1 MGGGGRGR
9 TGGAHV
15 RARDASGDQGRASE
29 PLRPSR
35 TRARPV
41 WFPAQQGDAAGHGA
55 QSARLP
61 AARGDDRA
69 GGALLPWRHQIP
81 GKTQAQRGVS
91 MPTTATTKALTTAR
105 VSWVDGALFVAEG
118 GSGHTLTM
126 DGAPDIGG
134 RNLASRPMEV
144 VLMGMGGCTA
154 IDVVSMLKKQ
164 RQEIE
169 GVEVSLL
176 AERATDHPMVFTEV
190 KLVYTV
196 RGRKLNKAL
205 VERAVSLSDEKYC
218 SATAMI
224 KKSAKVSHEVVLVE
238 V

>member
-1 MGGGGRGR
+1 M
-9 TGGAHV
+9 
-15 RARDASGDQGRASE
+15 S
-29 PLRPSR
+29 
-35 TRARPV
+35 
-41 WFPAQQGDAAGHGA
+41 
-55 QSARLP
+55 
-61 AARGDDRA
+61 
-69 GGALLPWRHQIP
+69 
-81 GKTQAQRGVS
+81 
-91 MPTTATTKALTTAR
+91 TTAK

-164 RQEIE
+164 RQDIE
-169 GVEVSLL
+169 GVEVSLV
-176 AERATDHPMVFTEV
+176 AERADDHPKVFTVGEAR
-190 KLVYTV
+190 LHGA
-196 RGRKLNKAL
+196 RPQIEQGADRAGRQP
-205 VERAVSLSDEKYC
+205 VSDEKYC

-224 KKSAKVSHEVVLVE
+224 RKSADISHEVVLVE

>member
-1 MGGGGRGR
+1 M
-9 TGGAHV
+9 A
-15 RARDASGDQGRASE
+15 
-29 PLRPSR
+29 
-35 TRARPV
+35 
-41 WFPAQQGDAAGHGA
+41 
-55 QSARLP
+55 
-61 AARGDDRA
+61 
-69 GGALLPWRHQIP
+69 
-81 GKTQAQRGVS
+81 
-91 MPTTATTKALTTAR
+91 TTAKI
-105 VSWVDGALFVAEG
+105 SWVDGALFVAEG
-118 GSGHTLTM
+118 GSGHSFTM
-126 DGAPDIGG
+126 DGSPEVGG

-164 RQEIE
+164 RQDIE
-169 GVEVSLL
+169 GVEVALE
-176 AERATDHPMVFTEV
+176 AERATGHPMVFSAV

-224 KKSAKVSHEVVLVE
+224 RKSAAITHEVVLVE

>member
-1 MGGGGRGR
+1 MGGGGRGHAR
-9 TGGAHV
+9 GAHV
-15 RARDASGDQGRASE
+15 RARDASGDEGRASE

-105 VSWVDGALFVAEG
+105 VSWLAPALFVPPA
-118 GSGHTLTM
+118 
-126 DGAPDIGG
+126 APGPPLPI
-134 RNLASRPMEV
+134 
-144 VLMGMGGCTA
+144 
-154 IDVVSMLKKQ
+154 
-164 RQEIE
+164 
-169 GVEVSLL
+169 
-176 AERATDHPMVFTEV
+176 RA
-190 KLVYTV
+190 
-196 RGRKLNKAL
+196 
-205 VERAVSLSDEKYC
+205 
-218 SATAMI
+218 
-224 KKSAKVSHEVVLVE
+224 
-238 V
+238 

>member
-1 MGGGGRGR
+1 M
-9 TGGAHV
+9 
-15 RARDASGDQGRASE
+15 S
-29 PLRPSR
+29 
-35 TRARPV
+35 
-41 WFPAQQGDAAGHGA
+41 
-55 QSARLP
+55 
-61 AARGDDRA
+61 
-69 GGALLPWRHQIP
+69 
-81 GKTQAQRGVS
+81 
-91 MPTTATTKALTTAR
+91 TTAK

-164 RQEIE
+164 RQDIE
-169 GVEVSLL
+169 GVEVALV
-176 AERATDHPMVFTEV
+176 AERADDHPMVFTSV

-205 VERAVSLSDEKYC
+205 DRARREPVGREILFGDG
-218 SATAMI
+218 
-224 KKSAKVSHEVVLVE
+224 HDQEVGRDHP
-238 V
+238 